1 MKTDIEK
8 ISDTRRKITFSF
20 DAKQIAEENEKVVKE
35 FVRSA
40 KISGFR
46 PGKAP
51 VNMVE
56 RLYAGAIKDQLERAL
71 TGKAVDEL
79 NTTKEFDVYAVADL
93 DKKDEGGEMKLIFTA
108 DIYPEVKLPKSLAAK
123 IELEPTAVS
132 DEEIDRAIEFYRNQR
147 AKYNEVD
154 REIKQGDFVRLAY
167 KGTIDGASVQELAP
181 EMPLY
186 ADQKSTWEE
195 AGNKEAPGIQGVVQG
210 ILGMKKG
217 EKKTV
222 EHAFPKDVKNDKLA
236 GKTAQYEVEIFDIR
250 EKVMPELDAEFFKSF
265 DVDSLEKLREK
276 ISGEIESEKK
286 SNNEVMKRQL
296 AVEQL
301 MEKCDF
307 PLPETAVEDER
318 QSILEEMMMRFMSQG
333 ASREDIEKNK
343 EALFDSAGKEAEGRA
358 KMRIF
363 LNRVAKANDL
373 KVDNDDM
380 GRMLWQEAMRT
391 RTKPEEL
398 VKQIRK
404 DRARANR
411 LRSDALLQKAINFI
425 AEKAEVSEKKKA

>member
-1 MKTDIEK
+1 MKTNIEN
-8 ISDTRRKITFSF
+8 INDTRKKITFSF
-20 DAKQIAEENEKVVKE
+20 DAKQIAEENEKVVKD
-35 FVRSA
+35 FVRNA
-40 KISGFR
+40 KIAGFR

-51 VNMVE
+51 VNMVTK
-56 RLYAGAIKDQLERAL
+56 LYADSIKEQVERSLTSKAI
-71 TGKAVDEL
+71 DEL
-79 NTTKEFDVYAVADL
+79 NNIKEFDVYAVVDL
-93 DKKDEGGEMKLIFTA
+93 NKEDKDGEMNLVFTA
-108 DIYPEVKLPKSLAAK
+108 DIYPEVKLPKSLATK
-123 IELEPTAVS
+123 VELEATDVKE
-132 DEEIDRAIEFYRNQR
+132 EEIDNAIEFYRNQR

-154 REIKQGDFVRLAY
+154 REIKAGDFIRLAY
-167 KGTIDGASVQELAP
+167 TGTIDGESVQALAP

-210 ILGMKKG
+210 IIGMKKG

-222 EHAFPKDVKNDKLA
+222 SHEFPKDVKNDKIA

-250 EKVMPELDAEFFKSF
+250 EKELPELNEEFFKSF
-265 DVDSLEKLREK
+265 EVDSLEKLREK
-276 ISGEIESEKK
+276 VKANIESEKK
-286 SNNEVMKRQL
+286 SNNEVLKRQF

-307 PLPETAVEDER
+307 ALPESAVEDER

-373 KVDNDDM
+373 KIDNEDM
-380 GRMLWQEAMRT
+380 SRMLWQEAMRT
-391 RTKPEEL
+391 RTKPEDL

-411 LRSDALLQKAINFI
+411 LRSDALLQKSINFI
-425 AEKAEVSEKKKA
+425 AEKVEVVEKKA

>member
-1 MKTDIEK
+1 MKTNIEN
-8 ISDTRRKITFSF
+8 INDTRKKITFSF
-20 DAKQIAEENEKVVKE
+20 DAKQIAEENEKVVKD
-35 FVRSA
+35 FVRNA
-40 KISGFR
+40 KIAGFR

-51 VNMVE
+51 VNMVTK
-56 RLYAGAIKDQLERAL
+56 LYADSIKEQVERSLTSKAI
-71 TGKAVDEL
+71 DEL
-79 NTTKEFDVYAVADL
+79 NNIKEFDVYAVVDL
-93 DKKDEGGEMKLIFTA
+93 NKEDKDGGMSLVFTA
-108 DIYPEVKLPKSLAAK
+108 DIYPEVKLPKSLATK
-123 IELEPTAVS
+123 VELEATDVKE
-132 DEEIDRAIEFYRNQR
+132 EEIDNAIEFYRNQR

-154 REIKQGDFVRLAY
+154 REIKAGDFIRLAY
-167 KGTIDGASVQELAP
+167 TGKIDGESVQALAP

-210 ILGMKKG
+210 IIGMKKG

-222 EHAFPKDVKNDKLA
+222 SHEFPKDVKNDKIA

-250 EKVMPELDAEFFKSF
+250 EKELPELNEEFFKSF
-265 DVDSLEKLREK
+265 EVDSLEKLREK
-276 ISGEIESEKK
+276 VKANIEGEKK
-286 SNNEVMKRQL
+286 SNNEVLKRQF

-307 PLPETAVEDER
+307 ALPESAVEDER

-373 KVDNDDM
+373 KIDNEDM
-380 GRMLWQEAMRT
+380 SRMLWQEAMRT
-391 RTKPEEL
+391 RTKPEDL

-411 LRSDALLQKAINFI
+411 LRSDALLQKSINFI
-425 AEKAEVSEKKKA
+425 AEKVEVVEKKA

>member
-1 MKTDIEK
+1 MKTNIEN
-8 ISDTRRKITFSF
+8 INDTRKKITFSF
-20 DAKQIAEENEKVVKE
+20 DAKQIAEENEKVVKD
-35 FVRSA
+35 FVRNA
-40 KISGFR
+40 KIAGFR

-51 VNMVE
+51 ENMVKK
-56 RLYAGAIKDQLERAL
+56 LYADSIKEQVERSLTSKAI
-71 TGKAVDEL
+71 DEL
-79 NTTKEFDVYAVADL
+79 NNIKEFDVYAVVDL
-93 DKKDEGGEMKLIFTA
+93 NKEDKDGEMILAFTA
-108 DIYPEVKLPKSLAAK
+108 DIYPEVKLPKSLDTK
-123 IELEPTAVS
+123 VELDPTDVK
-132 DEEIDRAIEFYRNQR
+132 DEEVDSAVEFYRNQR

-154 REIKQGDFVRLAY
+154 REIKAGDFIRLAY
-167 KGTIDGASVQELAP
+167 TGTIDGESVQALAP

-210 ILGMKKG
+210 IIGMKKG

-222 EHAFPKDVKNDKLA
+222 SHEFPKDVKNDKIA

-250 EKVMPELDAEFFKSF
+250 EKELPELNEEFFKSF
-265 DVDSLEKLREK
+265 EVDSLEKLREK
-276 ISGEIESEKK
+276 IKENIENEKK
-286 SNNEVMKRQL
+286 SNNEVLKRQY

-307 PLPETAVEDER
+307 QLPESAVEDER

-373 KVDNDDM
+373 KIDNEDM
-380 GRMLWQEAMRT
+380 SRMLWQEAMRT
-391 RTKPEEL
+391 RTKPEDL

-411 LRSDALLQKAINFI
+411 LRSDALLQKSINFI
-425 AEKAEVSEKKKA
+425 AEKVEVVEKKEA

>member
-1 MKTDIEK
+1 MKTNIEN
-8 ISDTRRKITFSF
+8 INDTRKKITFSF
-20 DAKQIAEENEKVVKE
+20 DAKQIAEENEKVVKD
-35 FVRSA
+35 FVRNA
-40 KISGFR
+40 KIAGFR

-51 VNMVE
+51 VNMVTK
-56 RLYAGAIKDQLERAL
+56 LYADSIKEQVERSLTSKAI
-71 TGKAVDEL
+71 DEL
-79 NTTKEFDVYAVADL
+79 NNIKEFDVYAVVDL
-93 DKKDEGGEMKLIFTA
+93 NKEDKDGEMNLVFTA
-108 DIYPEVKLPKSLAAK
+108 DIYPEVKLPKSLATK
-123 IELEPTAVS
+123 VELEATDVKE
-132 DEEIDRAIEFYRNQR
+132 EEIDNAIEFYRNQR

-154 REIKQGDFVRLAY
+154 REIKAGDFIRLAY
-167 KGTIDGASVQELAP
+167 TGTIDGESVQALAP

-210 ILGMKKG
+210 IIGMKKG

-222 EHAFPKDVKNDKLA
+222 SHEFPKDVKNDKIA

-250 EKVMPELDAEFFKSF
+250 EKELPELNEEFFKSF
-265 DVDSLEKLREK
+265 EVDSLEKLREK
-276 ISGEIESEKK
+276 VKANIESEKK
-286 SNNEVMKRQL
+286 SNNEVLKRQF

-307 PLPETAVEDER
+307 ALPESAVEDER

-358 KMRIF
+358 KMRVF

-373 KVDNDDM
+373 KIDNEDM
-380 GRMLWQEAMRT
+380 SRMLWQEAMRT
-391 RTKPEEL
+391 RTKPEDL

-411 LRSDALLQKAINFI
+411 LRSDALLQKSINFI
-425 AEKAEVSEKKKA
+425 AEKVEVVEKKA

>member
-1 MKTDIEK
+1 MNTNIES
-8 ISDTRRKITFSF
+8 INDTRKKITFSF
-20 DAKQIAEENEKVVKE
+20 DAKQIAEENEKVVKD
-35 FVRSA
+35 FVRNA
-40 KISGFR
+40 KIAGFR

-51 VNMVE
+51 VNMVVK
-56 RLYAGAIKDQLERAL
+56 LYADSIKEQLERSL
-71 TGKAVDEL
+71 TSKAIDEL
-79 NTTKEFDVYAVADL
+79 NNVKEFDVYAVADL
-93 DKKDEGGEMKLIFTA
+93 NKEDKDGAMVLTFTV
-108 DIYPEVKLPKSLAAK
+108 DVYPEIKFPETLETKV
-123 IELEPTAVS
+123 ELESTDVK
-132 DEEIDRAIEFYRNQR
+132 DEEIDSALEYYRNQR

-154 REIKQGDFVRLAY
+154 REIKEGDFIRLAY
-167 KGTIDGASVQELAP
+167 TGTIDGVSVQELAP

-222 EHAFPKDVKNDKLA
+222 SHEFPADVKNDKIA

-250 EKVMPELDAEFFKSF
+250 EKELPELNEEFFKSF
-265 DVDSLEKLREK
+265 DVDSVEKLREK
-276 ISGEIESEKK
+276 IKENIANEKK
-286 SNNEVMKRQL
+286 QNNEVLKRQF

-307 PLPETAVEDER
+307 PIPETAVEDER

-333 ASREDIEKNK
+333 ASRDDIEKNK
-343 EALFDSAGKEAEGRA
+343 EVLFDSAGKEAEGRA
-358 KMRIF
+358 KMRVF

-373 KVDNDDM
+373 KIDNEDM
-380 GRMLWQEAMRT
+380 SRMLWQEAMRT
-391 RTKPEEL
+391 RTKPEDL

-425 AEKAEVSEKKKA
+425 ADKTEVVEKNA

>member
-1 MKTDIEK
+1 MKTNIEN
-8 ISDTRRKITFSF
+8 INDTRKKITFSF
-20 DAKQIAEENEKVVKE
+20 DAKQIAEENEKVVKD
-35 FVRSA
+35 FVRNA
-40 KISGFR
+40 KIAGFR

-51 VNMVE
+51 VNMVTK
-56 RLYAGAIKDQLERAL
+56 LYADSIKEQVERSLTSKAI
-71 TGKAVDEL
+71 DEL
-79 NTTKEFDVYAVADL
+79 NNIKEFDVYAVVDL
-93 DKKDEGGEMKLIFTA
+93 NKEDKDGEMSLVFTA
-108 DIYPEVKLPKSLAAK
+108 DIYPEVKLPKSLATK
-123 IELEPTAVS
+123 VELEATDVKE
-132 DEEIDRAIEFYRNQR
+132 EEIDNAIEFYRNQR

-154 REIKQGDFVRLAY
+154 REIKAGDFIRLAY
-167 KGTIDGASVQELAP
+167 TGTIDGESVQALAP

-210 ILGMKKG
+210 IIGMKKG
-217 EKKTV
+217 EKKIV
-222 EHAFPKDVKNDKLA
+222 SHEFPKDVKNDKIA

-250 EKVMPELDAEFFKSF
+250 EKELPELNEEFFKSF
-265 DVDSLEKLREK
+265 EVDSLEKLREK
-276 ISGEIESEKK
+276 VKANIEGEKK
-286 SNNEVMKRQL
+286 SNNEVLKRQF

-307 PLPETAVEDER
+307 ALPESAVEDER

-373 KVDNDDM
+373 KIDNEDM
-380 GRMLWQEAMRT
+380 SRMLWQEAMRT
-391 RTKPEEL
+391 RTKPEDL

-425 AEKAEVSEKKKA
+425 AEKVEVVEKKA

>member
-1 MKTDIEK
+1 MKTNIEN
-8 ISDTRRKITFSF
+8 INDTRKKITFSF
-20 DAKQIAEENEKVVKE
+20 DAKQIAEENEKVVKD
-35 FVRSA
+35 FVRNA
-40 KISGFR
+40 KIAGFR

-51 VNMVE
+51 VNMVTK
-56 RLYAGAIKDQLERAL
+56 LYADSIKEQVERSLTSKAI
-71 TGKAVDEL
+71 DEL
-79 NTTKEFDVYAVADL
+79 NNIKEFDVYAVVDL
-93 DKKDEGGEMKLIFTA
+93 NKEDKDGGMSLVFTA
-108 DIYPEVKLPKSLAAK
+108 DIYPEVKLPKSLATK
-123 IELEPTAVS
+123 VELEATDVKE
-132 DEEIDRAIEFYRNQR
+132 EEIDNAIEFYRNQR

-154 REIKQGDFVRLAY
+154 REIKAGDFIRLAY
-167 KGTIDGASVQELAP
+167 TGTIDGESVQALAP

-210 ILGMKKG
+210 IIGMKKG
-217 EKKTV
+217 EKKIV
-222 EHAFPKDVKNDKLA
+222 SHEFPKDVKNDKIA

-250 EKVMPELDAEFFKSF
+250 EKELPELNEEFFKSF
-265 DVDSLEKLREK
+265 EVDSLEKLREK
-276 ISGEIESEKK
+276 VKANIEGEKK
-286 SNNEVMKRQL
+286 SNNEVLKRQF

-307 PLPETAVEDER
+307 ALPESAVEDER

-373 KVDNDDM
+373 KIDNEDM
-380 GRMLWQEAMRT
+380 SRMLWQEAMRT
-391 RTKPEEL
+391 RTKPEDL

-425 AEKAEVSEKKKA
+425 AEKVEVVEKKA

>member
-1 MKTDIEK
+1 MKTNIEN
-8 ISDTRRKITFSF
+8 INDTRKKITFSF
-20 DAKQIAEENEKVVKE
+20 DAKQIAEENEKVVKD
-35 FVRSA
+35 FVRNA
-40 KISGFR
+40 KIAGFR

-51 VNMVE
+51 VNMVTK
-56 RLYAGAIKDQLERAL
+56 LYADSIKEQVERSLTSKAI
-71 TGKAVDEL
+71 DEL
-79 NTTKEFDVYAVADL
+79 NNIKEFDVYAVVDL
-93 DKKDEGGEMKLIFTA
+93 NKEDKDGEMNLVFTA
-108 DIYPEVKLPKSLAAK
+108 DIYPEVKLPKSLATK
-123 IELEPTAVS
+123 VELEATDVKE
-132 DEEIDRAIEFYRNQR
+132 EEIDNAIEFYRNQR

-154 REIKQGDFVRLAY
+154 REIKAGDFIRLAY
-167 KGTIDGASVQELAP
+167 TGTIDGESVQALAP

-195 AGNKEAPGIQGVVQG
+195 VGNKEAPGIQGVVQG
-210 ILGMKKG
+210 IIGMKKG

-222 EHAFPKDVKNDKLA
+222 SHEFPKDVKNDKIA

-250 EKVMPELDAEFFKSF
+250 EKELPELNEEFFKSF
-265 DVDSLEKLREK
+265 EVDSLEKLREK
-276 ISGEIESEKK
+276 IKENIENEKK
-286 SNNEVMKRQL
+286 SNNEVLKRQY

-307 PLPETAVEDER
+307 QLPESAVEDER

-373 KVDNDDM
+373 KIDNEDM
-380 GRMLWQEAMRT
+380 SRMLWQEAMRT
-391 RTKPEEL
+391 RTKPEDL

-425 AEKAEVSEKKKA
+425 AEKAEVVEKKA

>member
-1 MKTDIEK
+1 MNTNIES
-8 ISDTRRKITFSF
+8 INDTRKKITFSF
-20 DAKQIAEENEKVVKE
+20 DAKQIAEENEKVVKD
-35 FVRSA
+35 FVRNA
-40 KISGFR
+40 KIAGFR

-51 VNMVE
+51 VNMVVKMYADSIKEQVE
-56 RLYAGAIKDQLERAL
+56 RSLTSKAI
-71 TGKAVDEL
+71 DEL
-79 NTTKEFDVYAVADL
+79 NNIKEFDVYAVADL
-93 DKKDEGGEMKLIFTA
+93 NKEDKDGEIVLTFTA
-108 DIYPEVKLPKSLAAK
+108 DIYPEVKLPETLATK
-123 IELEPTAVS
+123 VELESTDVK
-132 DEEIDRAIEFYRNQR
+132 DEEIDNAIEYYKNQR

-154 REIKQGDFVRLAY
+154 REIKEGDFIRLAY
-167 KGTIDGASVQELAP
+167 KGTIDGVSVQELAP

-222 EHAFPKDVKNDKLA
+222 SHEFPNDVKNDKIA
-236 GKTAQYEVEIFDIR
+236 GKTAQYKVEIFDIR
-250 EKVMPELDAEFFKSF
+250 EKELPAMDEEFFKSLGA
-265 DVDSLEKLREK
+265 DSLENLREK
-276 ISGEIESEKK
+276 IKENIANEKK
-286 SNNEVMKRQL
+286 SNNEVLKRQF

-343 EALFDSAGKEAEGRA
+343 EVLFENAGKEAEGRA

-373 KVDNDDM
+373 KIDNEDM
-380 GRMLWQEAMRT
+380 SRMLWQEAMRT
-391 RTKPEEL
+391 HTKPEEL

-404 DRARANR
+404 DRSRANR
-411 LRSDALLQKAINFI
+411 LRSDALLQKSINFI
-425 AEKAEVSEKKKA
+425 AEKAEVSEKKA

>member
-1 MKTDIEK
+1 MKTNIEN
-8 ISDTRRKITFSF
+8 INDTRKKITFSF
-20 DAKQIAEENEKVVKE
+20 DAKQIAEENEKVVKD
-35 FVRSA
+35 FVRNA
-40 KISGFR
+40 KIAGFR

-51 VNMVE
+51 VNMVTK
-56 RLYAGAIKDQLERAL
+56 LYADSIKEQVERAL
-71 TGKAVDEL
+71 TSKAIDEL
-79 NTTKEFDVYAVADL
+79 NNIKEFDVYAVVDL
-93 DKKDEGGEMKLIFTA
+93 NKEDKDGEMILTFTS
-108 DIYPEVKLPKSLAAK
+108 DIYPEVKLPKSLDTK
-123 IELEPTAVS
+123 VELEATDVK
-132 DEEIDRAIEFYRNQR
+132 DEEVDNAVEFYRNQR

-154 REIKQGDFVRLAY
+154 REIKAGDFIRLAY
-167 KGTIDGASVQELAP
+167 KGTIDGESVQALAP

-210 ILGMKKG
+210 IIGMKKG

-222 EHAFPKDVKNDKLA
+222 SHEFPKDVKNDKIA

-250 EKVMPELDAEFFKSF
+250 EKELPELNEEFFKSF
-265 DVDSLEKLREK
+265 EVDSLEKLREK
-276 ISGEIESEKK
+276 IKANIENEKK
-286 SNNEVMKRQL
+286 SNNEVLKRQF

-307 PLPETAVEDER
+307 ALPESAVEDER

-343 EALFDSAGKEAEGRA
+343 EALFESAGKEAEGRA

-373 KVDNDDM
+373 KIDNEDM
-380 GRMLWQEAMRT
+380 SRMLWQEAMRT
-391 RTKPEEL
+391 RTKPEDL

-425 AEKAEVSEKKKA
+425 AEKAEVVEKKA

>member
-1 MKTDIEK
+1 MKTNIEN
-8 ISDTRRKITFSF
+8 INDTRKKITFSF
-20 DAKQIAEENEKVVKE
+20 DAKQIAEENEKVVKD
-35 FVRSA
+35 FVRNA
-40 KISGFR
+40 KIAGFR

-51 VNMVE
+51 VNMVTK
-56 RLYAGAIKDQLERAL
+56 LYADSIKEQVERSLTSKAI
-71 TGKAVDEL
+71 DEL
-79 NTTKEFDVYAVADL
+79 NNIKEFDVYAVVDL
-93 DKKDEGGEMKLIFTA
+93 NKEDKDGEMNLVFTA
-108 DIYPEVKLPKSLAAK
+108 DIYPEVKLPKSLATK
-123 IELEPTAVS
+123 VELEATDVKE
-132 DEEIDRAIEFYRNQR
+132 EEIDNAIEFYRNQR

-154 REIKQGDFVRLAY
+154 REIKAGDFIRLAY
-167 KGTIDGASVQELAP
+167 TGTIDGESVQALAP

-210 ILGMKKG
+210 IIGMKKG
-217 EKKTV
+217 EKKIV
-222 EHAFPKDVKNDKLA
+222 SHEFPKDVKNDKIA

-250 EKVMPELDAEFFKSF
+250 EKELPELNEEFFKSF

-276 ISGEIESEKK
+276 VKANIEGEKK
-286 SNNEVMKRQL
+286 SNNEVLKRQF

-307 PLPETAVEDER
+307 ALPESAVEDER

-373 KVDNDDM
+373 KIDNEDM
-380 GRMLWQEAMRT
+380 SRMLWQEAMRT
-391 RTKPEEL
+391 RSKPEEL
-398 VKQIRK
+398 IKQLRK
-404 DRARANR
+404 DPARANR
-411 LRSDALLQKAINFI
+411 MR
-425 AEKAEVSEKKKA
+425 

>member
-1 MKTDIEK
+1 MKTNIEN
-8 ISDTRRKITFSF
+8 INDTRKKITFSF
-20 DAKQIAEENEKVVKE
+20 DAKQIAEENEKVVKD
-35 FVRSA
+35 FVRNA
-40 KISGFR
+40 KIAGFR

-51 VNMVE
+51 VNMVTK
-56 RLYAGAIKDQLERAL
+56 LYADSIKEQVERSLTSKAI
-71 TGKAVDEL
+71 DEL
-79 NTTKEFDVYAVADL
+79 NNIKEFDVYAVVDL
-93 DKKDEGGEMKLIFTA
+93 NKEDKDGEMNLVFTA
-108 DIYPEVKLPKSLAAK
+108 DIYPEVKLPKSLATK
-123 IELEPTAVS
+123 VELEATDVKE
-132 DEEIDRAIEFYRNQR
+132 EEIDNAIEFYRNQR

-154 REIKQGDFVRLAY
+154 REIKAGDFIRLAY
-167 KGTIDGASVQELAP
+167 TGTIDGESVQALAP
-181 EMPLY
+181 EMSLY

-210 ILGMKKG
+210 IIGMKKG

-222 EHAFPKDVKNDKLA
+222 SHEFPKDVKNDKIA

-250 EKVMPELDAEFFKSF
+250 EKELPELNEEFFKSF
-265 DVDSLEKLREK
+265 EVDSLEKLREK
-276 ISGEIESEKK
+276 VKANIESEKK
-286 SNNEVMKRQL
+286 SNNEVLKRQF

-307 PLPETAVEDER
+307 ALPESAVEDER

-358 KMRIF
+358 KMRVF

-373 KVDNDDM
+373 KIDNEDM
-380 GRMLWQEAMRT
+380 SRMLWQEAMRT
-391 RTKPEEL
+391 RTKPEDL

-411 LRSDALLQKAINFI
+411 LRSDALLQKSINFI
-425 AEKAEVSEKKKA
+425 AEKVEVVEKKA

>member
-1 MKTDIEK
+1 MKTNIEN
-8 ISDTRRKITFSF
+8 INDTRKKITFSF
-20 DAKQIAEENEKVVKE
+20 DAKQIAEENEKVVKD
-35 FVRSA
+35 FVRNA
-40 KISGFR
+40 KIAGFR

-51 VNMVE
+51 VNMVTK
-56 RLYAGAIKDQLERAL
+56 LYADSIKEQVERSLTSKAI
-71 TGKAVDEL
+71 DEL
-79 NTTKEFDVYAVADL
+79 NNIKEFDVYAVVDL
-93 DKKDEGGEMKLIFTA
+93 NKEDKDGEMNLVFTA
-108 DIYPEVKLPKSLAAK
+108 DIYPEVKLPKSLATK
-123 IELEPTAVS
+123 VELEATDVKE
-132 DEEIDRAIEFYRNQR
+132 EEIDNAIEFYRNQR

-154 REIKQGDFVRLAY
+154 REIKAGDFIRLAY
-167 KGTIDGASVQELAP
+167 TGTIDGESVQALAP

-210 ILGMKKG
+210 IIGMKKG
-217 EKKTV
+217 EKKIV
-222 EHAFPKDVKNDKLA
+222 SHEFPKDVKNDKIA

-250 EKVMPELDAEFFKSF
+250 EKELPELNEEFFKSF
-265 DVDSLEKLREK
+265 EVDSLEKLREK
-276 ISGEIESEKK
+276 VKANIEGEKK
-286 SNNEVMKRQL
+286 SNNEVLKRQF

-307 PLPETAVEDER
+307 ALPESAVEDER

-343 EALFDSAGKEAEGRA
+343 EALFDSSGKEAEGRA

-373 KVDNDDM
+373 KIDNEDM
-380 GRMLWQEAMRT
+380 SRMLWQEAMRT
-391 RTKPEEL
+391 RTKPEDL

-411 LRSDALLQKAINFI
+411 LRSDALLQKSINFI
-425 AEKAEVSEKKKA
+425 AEKVEVVEKKA

>member
-1 MKTDIEK
+1 MKTNIEN
-8 ISDTRRKITFSF
+8 INDTRKKITFSF
-20 DAKQIAEENEKVVKE
+20 DAKQIAEENEKVVKD
-35 FVRSA
+35 FVRNA
-40 KISGFR
+40 KIAGFR

-51 VNMVE
+51 VNMVTK
-56 RLYAGAIKDQLERAL
+56 LYADSIKEQVERSLTSKAI
-71 TGKAVDEL
+71 DEL
-79 NTTKEFDVYAVADL
+79 NNIKEFDVYAVVDL
-93 DKKDEGGEMKLIFTA
+93 NKEDKDGEMNLVFTA
-108 DIYPEVKLPKSLAAK
+108 DIYPEVKLPKSLATK
-123 IELEPTAVS
+123 VELEATDVKE
-132 DEEIDRAIEFYRNQR
+132 EEIDNAIEFYRNQR

-154 REIKQGDFVRLAY
+154 REIKAGDFIRLAY
-167 KGTIDGASVQELAP
+167 TGTIDGESVQALAP

-210 ILGMKKG
+210 IIGMKKG
-217 EKKTV
+217 EKKIV
-222 EHAFPKDVKNDKLA
+222 SHEFPKDVKNDKIA

-250 EKVMPELDAEFFKSF
+250 EKELPELNEEFFKSF
-265 DVDSLEKLREK
+265 EVDSLEKLREK
-276 ISGEIESEKK
+276 VKANIEGEKK
-286 SNNEVMKRQL
+286 SNNEVLKRQF

-307 PLPETAVEDER
+307 ALPESAVEDER

-373 KVDNDDM
+373 KIDNEDM
-380 GRMLWQEAMRT
+380 SRMLWQEAMRT
-391 RTKPEEL
+391 RTKPEDL

-411 LRSDALLQKAINFI
+411 LRSDALLQKSINFI
-425 AEKAEVSEKKKA
+425 AEKVEVVEKKA